1 MSPNHSGPYSGL
13 VEGYLGKKKMGHLQE
28 LSKLEDRIS
37 FLYKEEVFFALIQ
50 VSTKH
55 ITITKQGGYFSTNTE
70 STHISLLLQGLR
82 KSSDVEKKDRA
93 IALALRDEGNKSF
106 R

>member
-1 MSPNHSGPYSGL
+1 MILSLNPSGPYSGL

-55 ITITKQGGYFSTNTE
+55 IITSPKQGTSQQRQ
-70 STHISLLLQGLR
+70 SQHIFHYYY
-82 KSSDVEKKDRA
+82 
-93 IALALRDEGNKSF
+93 RDFE
-106 R
+106 RVRT

>member
-1 MSPNHSGPYSGL
+1 MSPNPSGPYSGL
-13 VEGYLGKKKMGHLQE
+13 VEGYLGKKKMGRLQE
-28 LSKLEDRIS
+28 VSKLEDRIS

-55 ITITKQGGYFSTNTE
+55 PQTGYFSTETE

-93 IALALRDEGNKSF
+93 IALALRDEGNKAF

>member
-1 MSPNHSGPYSGL
+1 MILSPNPSGPYSGL

-55 ITITKQGGYFSTNTE
+55 IITKQGTSQQRQ
-70 STHISLLLQGLR
+70 SQHIFH
-82 KSSDVEKKDRA
+82 DYY
-93 IALALRDEGNKSF
+93 RDFE
-106 R
+106 RVRT